1 MPRFFFNLHD
11 GVDVRDGEGVVLP
24 DLNAARKEALRGARD
39 IMASDVKQG
48 TLSLDEYI
56 VVVDE
61 QGHEVHRQTF
71 ADAIRIEQGRD
82 AA

>member
-1 MPRFFFNLHD
+1 VPRFFFNLHD
-11 GVDVRDGEGVVLP
+11 GVHVPDSEGVVLP
-24 DLNAARKEALRGARD
+24 DLEAARKEALRGARD

-48 TLSLDEYI
+48 ILSLDEFI
-56 VVVDE
+56 VVIDE
-61 QGHEVHRQTF
+61 QGREVHRQSF